1 MILVI
6 GKPRD
11 SLPVPVIPHCLIK
24 DLGFELF
31 AALSFAW
38 DLPESSETLMR
49 LLPRKPVNDRSILS
63 RKRKALRRTK
73 TITRD
78 PETLDIIPERWWK
91 KTLRRLKKPF
101 TRQFWEDVWEQSDD
115 ETLVDTYVPCC
126 LRSPFPTFSTN
137 DAIYSRNLLSY
148 SYLEAGIIETVSA

>member
-1 MILVI
+1 MCVT
-6 GKPRD
+6 
-11 SLPVPVIPHCLIK
+11 IPQSGTHLLMKCITLMGIE

-38 DLPESSETLMR
+38 DPPESVETLMR

-78 PETLDIIPERWWK
+78 PETLEVIPQRWWNK
-91 KTLRRLKKPF
+91 ALRKLKKPF
-101 TRQFWEDVWEQSDD
+101 TRQFWEDVWEQNDD
-115 ETLVDTYVPCC
+115 ETLVDT
-126 LRSPFPTFSTN
+126 
-137 DAIYSRNLLSY
+137 
-148 SYLEAGIIETVSA
+148 